1 MYLALRALF
10 HRASSGLV
18 KEKDFWHRAH
28 GCHNSEFLH
37 CFSCWKVTP
46 GTWEVK
52 ISGFTNNPRRV
63 GHWMCYLCGN
73 EGEQVPTQPSL
84 RHGALW
90 WYSGNKNGWKT
101 SFWGTVCLL
110 LCIALDRSKIIQAPN
125 ESAELEE
132 ESETWVSWGWGDW
145 GQSRVGSR
153 QSKCWCLP
161 CNTLGSNSAGQLG
174 WLCPLA
180 MI

>member
-18 KEKDFWHRAH
+18 KEKDFWHRAQ
-28 GCHNSEFLH
+28 GCHASEFLH
-37 CFSCWKVTP
+37 RFSCWKVTP

-52 ISGFTNNPRRV
+52 ISRFTNNPRRV
-63 GHWMCYLCGN
+63 GHCLNVSPVWKWRWASTC
-73 EGEQVPTQPSL
+73 PTLL

-110 LCIALDRSKIIQAPN
+110 LCIALDRSKIIQASN
-125 ESAELEE
+125 ESAGLGRGIRNLGELE
-132 ESETWVSWGWGDW
+132 V
-145 GQSRVGSR
+145 RR
-153 QSKCWCLP
+153 
-161 CNTLGSNSAGQLG
+161 LGSEQGGIQAEQMLMPALQGPNCAGHLG